1 LNFSAIRNVL
11 ADASFRH
18 YVYGNGCSQFGIWV
32 QRIAVGWLTWELTQS
47 PFWLGLIAFADFAP
61 AIVCA
66 PLAGAIADRV
76 DRLRGIK
83 ITQALGGLQAALLVL
98 LTATGTI
105 TVELLLILT
114 FLLGVV
120 MAFNQPLRL
129 AVIPS
134 LVDGDD
140 MAAAVSINSLTF
152 NIARISGP
160 AIAGLTIFHFG
171 ITLCFVICAVTYF
184 LFAFALMFVRVPDQ
198 APRGQPKTI
207 REIPQEIMAG
217 LRYCQSHA
225 GIGPV
230 MILMAVVGI
239 AGRSYAELLPA
250 FAADIFG
257 RGADGFAMLTSA
269 MGVGAIIGGMILAT
283 RTSVKGLTNFVVLNV
298 VVLGVA
304 VIGFSLSPFFWTAL
318 ILVCVTGFSQV
329 VVGIGELTL
338 IQNAS
343 DPSMRGRVLSLYGM
357 IGRTGPAIGALITGA
372 LAEVFGLRWPVVGG
386 VIIMLLFLFWLL
398 PRRKMMARHLESAP
412 PDHPEK
418 KTD

>member
-1 LNFSAIRNVL
+1 MNFSAIRNVL

-47 PFWLGLIAFADFAP
+47 PFWLGLIAFASFAP

-140 MAAAVSINSLTF
+140 MAAAVSINFLTF

-207 REIPQEIMAG
+207 RKIPQEIMAG

-257 RGADGFAMLTSA
+257 RGGGRVRHAYQCHGCRRHHRGHDLSHPNVSQRPYQLCRAECRRPGCGRDRLLALPVLLDGTDPGLRNRFFS
-269 MGVGAIIGGMILAT
+269 GCRWHRGANPYPERFGSLDAGPGSQPLWHDWPDRTGDRGAHHRSSGGSLWVALAGGGRGDNNVAVFILAFAAP
-283 RTSVKGLTNFVVLNV
+283 K
-298 VVLGVA
+298 
-304 VIGFSLSPFFWTAL
+304 
-318 ILVCVTGFSQV
+318 
-329 VVGIGELTL
+329 
-338 IQNAS
+338 
-343 DPSMRGRVLSLYGM
+343 DD
-357 IGRTGPAIGALITGA
+357 GA
-372 LAEVFGLRWPVVGG
+372 
-386 VIIMLLFLFWLL
+386 
-398 PRRKMMARHLESAP
+398 AP
-412 PDHPEK
+412 GK
-418 KTD
+418 CAA